1 MIEVLINL
9 TRLKYDGIRSRTFDE
24 NTATYFLVEVAMQV
38 IFHPMHL
45 IEVILVLAH
54 EEILQRIC
62 SMLKWMNLDELLHLY
77 L

>member
-1 MIEVLINL
+1 
-9 TRLKYDGIRSRTFDE
+9 
-24 NTATYFLVEVAMQV
+24 MQV
-38 IFHPMHL
+38 IFPPIHL

-54 EEILQRIC
+54 AEILQMIC